1 MFFLSK
7 HFIDLHKGAGEIEA
21 KAIHS
26 RRFTRSPLVGLSF
39 VESRLVYIG
48 DQVKLLGRGFNTN
61 GEFLDL
67 VLLISVGFIVPN
79 RLIRAMT
86 VGIR

>member
-1 MFFLSK
+1 MRPSDSFSAVHALAV
-7 HFIDLHKGAGEIEA
+7 G
-21 KAIHS
+21 
-26 RRFTRSPLVGLSF
+26 GLSF

-79 RLIRAMT
+79 RVIRAMT